1 MSVNKYMK
9 SLDKD
14 DKQFVWH
21 PYTQMKDWMHQ
32 NNNKIIVKGEGF
44 YLIDADGNKYLDG
57 IASMWCNV
65 WGHGQNEVT
74 DAMIKQIKTLQ
85 HSTLFGLGNEPSVN
99 LAEKLLKISK
109 GMDRVFYTD
118 NGSTAIEVA
127 LKMALQYY
135 ANIGKPEKNHF
146 ISIENGYHGDTVAT
160 MSVGYIEKY
169 FGAYKPLL
177 TSVLR
182 APSPFYKKRKNQ
194 DDKEEGKGGERTT
207 TENKQEDDFI
217 ENCIE
222 KTENLIKKNSKRCCA
237 LIMESGAQIAGGVII
252 YPDNYQKRIAELCK
266 KYDILLI
273 LDEIATGFGRLGNII
288 EYISQKSIP
297 DIVCFGKAL
306 TAGYFPLAVTLTT
319 NKIFESFLGE
329 YVENKQF
336 YHGHTFTGNPIGCS
350 TALANIKEYQNQN
363 LISQIREN
371 SNHILK
377 RLKELESFNI
387 IADIRHK
394 GLLTGIEL
402 EKNGKPIEMLKDGQ
416 RLNYFVMK
424 ESLKRGV
431 FLRSLGNTLMFIP
444 PLAIKKKDLDKIIDV
459 QFKIIEMIE
468 SKV

>member
-1 MSVNKYMK
+1 MK
-9 SLDKD
+9 LDTE

-21 PYTQMKDWMHQ
+21 PYTQMKDWLQ
-32 NNNKIIVKGEGF
+32 NNGNKVIVRGEDF
-44 YLIDADGNKYLDG
+44 YLVDSDGNKYLDG

-65 WGHGQNEVT
+65 WGHGQNKVT
-74 DAMIKQIKTLQ
+74 EAMIKQIKFIQ
-85 HSTLFGLGNEPSVN
+85 HSSLFGLSNEPSIT
-99 LAEKLLKISK
+99 LAENLLKLSK
-109 GMDRVFYTD
+109 GMDKVFYSD

-135 ANIGKPEKNHF
+135 ANIGKPEKNNF
-146 ISIENGYHGDTVAT
+146 ISIENGYHGDTVAA
-160 MSVGYIEKY
+160 MSVGYIKKY

-177 TSVLR
+177 TPVLQ
-182 APSPFYKKRKNQ
+182 APSPFYKKRKHQ
-194 DDKEEGKGGERTT
+194 DDKNGGKVGERTT

-252 YPDNYQKRIAELCK
+252 YPQNYQKRISELCK

-273 LDEIATGFGRLGNII
+273 LDEIATGFGRLGNMI
-288 EYISQKSIP
+288 EYIAQETIP
-297 DIVCFGKAL
+297 DIACFGKAL

-329 YVENKQF
+329 YSENKQF

-350 TALANIKEYQNQN
+350 TAIANIKEYQNQN
-363 LISQIREN
+363 LIAQIRKN
-371 SNHILK
+371 SNHVSR
-377 RLKELESFNI
+377 RLKELEPFDI

-394 GLLTGIEL
+394 GLLTGIDI
-402 EKNGKPIEMLKDGQ
+402 EKNGKPIETLKDGQ
-416 RLNYFVMK
+416 RLNYFIMK
-424 ESLKRGV
+424 ESLKMGV
-431 FLRSLGNTLMFIP
+431 YLRSLGNTLMFIP
-444 PLAIKKKDLDKIIDV
+444 PLAIKQNDLDKIIDV